1 MDLVWQHLEQFLLVV
16 ADFGPWQAVALY
28 RRLDLAVALYRR
40 LDLAVELYRLV
51 APVEPYYYGMDLSRA
66 VADS

>member
-28 RRLDLAVALYRR
+28 RQLDQV
-40 LDLAVELYRLV
+40 VELYRLV
-51 APVEPYYYGMDLSRA
+51 DLVEPYYYGMDSSRA